1 MTSITAGFP
10 DGDDPFSPSELHKLR
25 LSQNFPNLS
34 QVKPVLTHLAV
45 RKPHRQ
51 EFIRVRSGVEFRFP
65 TGCFVDK
72 ESRETYL
79 VAPEVHDLLA
89 ADVVPTM
96 LVVCLSRNSP
106 VPFLWPLTLP
116 GVDGRPNRWHESAM
130 ESAML
135 AETRWLKVVSD
146 LSAGQYVPMVAYGD
160 LPEPDWS
167 IVPSIAEL
175 LKLAFKERF
184 INRPEHPVLK
194 RLRGES

>member
-1 MTSITAGFP
+1 MHDLELEPTDS
-10 DGDDPFSPSELHKLR
+10 DPFSTSELEKLR
-25 LSQNFPNLS
+25 LSQDFPNLS
-34 QVKPVLTHLAV
+34 QVKPVLTTVSV
-45 RKPHRQ
+45 RKPHKQ
-51 EFIRVRSGVEFRFP
+51 EFIRVRSGEEHRFA

-79 VAPEVHDLLA
+79 VSPAVRDLLA
-89 ADVVPTM
+89 SDVVPTM
-96 LVVCLSRNSP
+96 LTTCLSRNSP

-116 GVDGRPNRWHESAM
+116 GIDGRPNRWHESAM
-130 ESAML
+130 ESASL
-135 AETRWLKVVSD
+135 AESKWLKVVSD
-146 LSAGQYVPMVAYGD
+146 MSAGQYVPMVAYGN

-167 IVPSIAEL
+167 IVPSIAEM